1 MMNYLEE
8 RRSELKIQEKPMAKP
23 PLADLQDGL
32 PDADQQ
38 QVPQE
43 LVVINQMAAEGR
55 IPVEFVA
62 DTST

>member
-1 MMNYLEE
+1 
-8 RRSELKIQEKPMAKP
+8 MAKP